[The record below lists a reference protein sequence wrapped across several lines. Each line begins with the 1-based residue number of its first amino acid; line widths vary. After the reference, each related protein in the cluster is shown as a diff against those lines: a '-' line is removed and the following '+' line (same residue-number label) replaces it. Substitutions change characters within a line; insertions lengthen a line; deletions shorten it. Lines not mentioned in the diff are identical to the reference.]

1 MKITNTE
8 GRMRANDV
16 LEFIEN
22 VGTGFWKEYK
32 KEKKMNRTGD
42 YCTK

>member
-32 KEKKMNRTGD
+32 KEKKTSI
-42 YCTK
+42 